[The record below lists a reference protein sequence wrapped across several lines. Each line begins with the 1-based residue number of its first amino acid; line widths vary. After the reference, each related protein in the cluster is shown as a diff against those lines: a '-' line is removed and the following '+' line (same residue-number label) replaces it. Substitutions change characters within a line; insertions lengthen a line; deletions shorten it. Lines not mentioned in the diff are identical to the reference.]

1 MLVESRGFL
10 TLVRVFQ
17 DISEHGTENFV
28 PLNVITSLGRNS
40 PFPLYVIS
48 FLPRID
54 YIIYLHR
61 RWYVFINC
69 LIVIPRLIFQLQKF
83 LVKERPD

>member
-48 FLPRID
+48 SLPRID

-69 LIVIPRLIFQLQKF
+69 LVVIPRLIFQLQKF